1 MVTWGLYMNT
11 CFTLPQ
17 LGWRGF
23 FQTQLS
29 FEELESFHPVR
40 ICEHHRNQYH
50 YLSQDGEGILA
61 IHHDMPAMTVGDWVL
76 LNEQGQFERLL
87 ERQSHFFRKASGSK
101 VHEQSIA
108 SNVDTVFIVASLNDD
123 FNLSRIERYLAL
135 THEAQSD
142 PVVVLTKADLC
153 EDVDVYLEPLRKLNH
168 HLMIEVVNALDVDSL
183 KGLLSWCKSGKT
195 IALLGSSGVG
205 KSTLVNTL
213 KGLTADDATA
223 SVTQAIR
230 EDDSKGRHTTT
241 SRQLH
246 FLPQG
251 GLFLDTPGMRE
262 LQIADCEDGI
272 QHTFSDIMELAKGCR
287 FTNCEHQ
294 GEPDCAVNDAIDNG
308 NLELRR
314 LQSFHKLMREQ
325 ALNAATLAQKRES
338 DRNTTKFYR
347 NVQSDMRALK
357 NR

>member
-1 MVTWGLYMNT
+1 MST

-29 FEELESFHPVR
+29 FEELESMHPVR
-40 ICEHHRNQYH
+40 ISEHHRNQYH

-61 IHHDMPAMTVGDWVL
+61 IHPNMPPMTVGDWVL
-76 LNEQGQFERLL
+76 LNEQGQFDRLL
-87 ERQSHFFRKASGSK
+87 ERQSYFSRKASGTK

-123 FNLSRIERYLAL
+123 FNLNRIERYLAL
-135 THEAQSD
+135 THDAQSD

-153 EDVDVYLEPLRKLNH
+153 DDIDQYLDPLRKLDH
-168 HLMIEVVNALDVDSL
+168 HLMIEVVNALDSNSL
-183 KGLLSWCKSGKT
+183 KGLHALCKSGQT

-213 KGLTADDATA
+213 RGLNADDSAASAT
-223 SVTQAIR
+223 QGIR

-251 GLFLDTPGMRE
+251 GLLLDTPGMRE
-262 LQIADCEDGI
+262 LQLADCEEGLN
-272 QHTFSDIMELAKGCR
+272 HTFSDITELAKGCR
-287 FTNCEHQ
+287 FNDCTHQ
-294 GEPDCAVNDAIDNG
+294 GEPDCAVNQAIDDG
-308 NLELRR
+308 DLELRR
-314 LQSFHKLMREQ
+314 LQSYLKLQREQ
-325 ALNAATLAQKRES
+325 ALNAATLAEKRAS
-338 DRNTTKFYR
+338 DRALGKFYR
-347 NVQSDMRALK
+347 NVQSDMRAIK

>member
-1 MVTWGLYMNT
+1 MST

-23 FQTQLS
+23 FQTQLN
-29 FEELESFHPVR
+29 FEELETFYPVR
-40 ICEHHRNQYH
+40 ISEQHKNQYH
-50 YLSQDGEGILA
+50 YLSAQGEGILV
-61 IHHDMPAMTVGDWVL
+61 IHHHMPPMTVGDWVL
-76 LNEQGQFERLL
+76 LNEEGQFERLL
-87 ERQSHFFRKASGSK
+87 ERQSHFYRKASGSK
-101 VHEQSIA
+101 VQAQSIA

-123 FNLSRIERYLAL
+123 FNLSRIERYLAI

-153 EDVDVYLEPLRKLNH
+153 ADTDDYIEQLRKIDH
-168 HLMIEVVNALDVDSL
+168 HLMIEVVNALDVETLS
-183 KGLLSWCKSGKT
+183 GLQSWCKSGST

-213 KGLTADDATA
+213 KGLSLGDETA
-223 SVTQAIR
+223 SATQGIR

-251 GLFLDTPGMRE
+251 GMLLDTPGMRE
-262 LQIADCEDGI
+262 LQVADCEGGI
-272 QHTFSDIMELAKGCR
+272 QHTFSDIAELAKGCR
-287 FTNCEHQ
+287 FTNCQHQ
-294 GEPDCAVNDAIDNG
+294 GEPDCAVNAAIDDG
-308 NLELRR
+308 DLELRR
-314 LQSFHKLMREQ
+314 LQSYHKLIREQ
-325 ALNAATLAQKRES
+325 AFNSATLAQKRET
-338 DRNTTKFYR
+338 DRSTTKFHR

>member
-1 MVTWGLYMNT
+1 MNT

-40 ICEHHRNQYH
+40 ISEHHRNQYH
-50 YLSQDGEGILA
+50 YLSQVGQGTLA
-61 IHHDMPAMTVGDWVL
+61 IHPNMPAMTVGDWL
-76 LNEQGQFERLL
+76 LLDENGQFERLL
-87 ERQSHFFRKASGSK
+87 ERQSYFSRKASGSK

-123 FNLSRIERYLAL
+123 FNLNRIERYLAI
-135 THEAQSD
+135 THEAQSE

-153 EDVDVYLEPLRKLNH
+153 DDIDAYLEPLRKLDH
-168 HLMIEVVNALDVDSL
+168 HLMIEVVNALDSESL
-183 KGLLSWCKSGKT
+183 KGLQAWCKSGQT

-213 KGLTADDATA
+213 KGLSVDDATA
-223 SVTQAIR
+223 SATQGIR

-262 LQIADCEDGI
+262 LQLADCEDGI
-272 QHTFSDIMELAKGCR
+272 QHAFSDITELAKGCR
-287 FTNCEHQ
+287 FTNCQHQ
-294 GEPDCAVNDAIDNG
+294 AEPDCAVNAAIDSG

-314 LQSFHKLMREQ
+314 LQSYRKLMREQ
-325 ALNAATLAQKRES
+325 ALNSATLAEKRAS
-338 DRNTTKFYR
+338 DRELGRFYR
-347 NVQSDMRALK
+347 SVQNDMRALK

>member
-1 MVTWGLYMNT
+1 MNT

-40 ICEHHRNQYH
+40 ISEQHKNQYR
-50 YLSQDGEGILA
+50 YLSQAGEGMLA
-61 IHHDMPAMTVGDWVL
+61 IHPSMPAITVGDWIL
-76 LNEQGQFERLL
+76 LNEQGQFDRLL
-87 ERQSHFFRKASGSK
+87 ERQSHFSRKASGTK
-101 VHEQSIA
+101 VNEQSIA

-123 FNLSRIERYLAL
+123 FNLNRIERYLAI

-153 EDVDVYLEPLRKLNH
+153 DDIDAYLEPLRKLDH
-168 HLMIEVVNALDVDSL
+168 HLMIEVVNALDSESL
-183 KGLLSWCKSGKT
+183 KGLLSWCKSGQT

-213 KGLTADDATA
+213 KGLTKEDSAASAT
-223 SVTQAIR
+223 QDIR

-246 FLPQG
+246 FLPLG
-251 GLFLDTPGMRE
+251 GLLLDTPGMRE
-262 LQIADCEDGI
+262 LQIADCEEGI
-272 QHTFSDIMELAKGCR
+272 QHTFSDITELAKGCR
-287 FTNCEHQ
+287 FTNCQHQ
-294 GEPDCAVNDAIDNG
+294 GEPDCAVNQAIDDG
-308 NLELRR
+308 DLELRR
-314 LQSFHKLMREQ
+314 LQSYRKLMREQ
-325 ALNAATLAQKRES
+325 ALNTATLAEKREA
-338 DRNTTKFYR
+338 DRALGKYYR
-347 NVQSDMRALK
+347 SVQSDMRVLK

>member
-1 MVTWGLYMNT
+1 MST

-29 FEELESFHPVR
+29 FEELETFYPVR
-40 ICEHHRNQYH
+40 ISEQHKNQYH
-50 YLSQDGEGILA
+50 YLSAQGEGILV
-61 IHHDMPAMTVGDWVL
+61 IHHDMPPMTVGDWVL
-76 LNEQGQFERLL
+76 LNEEGQFKRLL
-87 ERQSHFFRKASGSK
+87 ERQSHFYRKASGSK
-101 VHEQSIA
+101 IHAQSIA

-123 FNLSRIERYLAL
+123 FNLSRIERYLAI

-153 EDVDVYLEPLRKLNH
+153 ADTDGYIEQLRKIDH
-168 HLMIEVVNALDVDSL
+168 HLMIEVVNALEVETL
-183 KGLLSWCKSGKT
+183 NGLQSWCKSGKT

-213 KGLTADDATA
+213 KGLTSGDETA
-223 SVTQAIR
+223 SATQGIR

-251 GLFLDTPGMRE
+251 GLLLDTPGMRE
-262 LQIADCEDGI
+262 LQVADCEDGI
-272 QHTFSDIMELAKGCR
+272 QHTFSDIAELAKGCR
-287 FTNCEHQ
+287 FTNCQHQ
-294 GEPDCAVNDAIDNG
+294 GEPDCAVNAAIDDG
-308 NLELRR
+308 DLELRR
-314 LQSFHKLMREQ
+314 LQSYHKLMREQ
-325 ALNAATLAQKRES
+325 AFNSATLAQKRES
-338 DRNTTKFYR
+338 DRSTTKFHR

>member
-1 MVTWGLYMNT
+1 MST

-29 FEELESFHPVR
+29 FEELETFYPVR
-40 ICEHHRNQYH
+40 ISEQHKNQYN
-50 YLSQDGEGILA
+50 YLSAQGEGILV
-61 IHHDMPAMTVGDWVL
+61 IHHDMPSMTVGDWVL
-76 LNEQGQFERLL
+76 LNQEGLFERLL
-87 ERQSHFFRKASGSK
+87 ERQSHFYRKASGSK
-101 VHEQSIA
+101 IHSQSIA

-123 FNLSRIERYLAL
+123 FNLSRIERYLAI

-153 EDVDVYLEPLRKLNH
+153 ADVDGYIEQLRKIDH
-168 HLMIEVVNALDVDSL
+168 HLMIEVVNALDIETL
-183 KGLLSWCKSGKT
+183 NGLQSWCKSGKT

-213 KGLTADDATA
+213 KGLTSGDTTA
-223 SVTQAIR
+223 SATQGIR

-251 GLFLDTPGMRE
+251 GLLLDTPGMRE
-262 LQIADCEDGI
+262 LQLADCEDGI
-272 QHTFSDIMELAKGCR
+272 QHTFSDIAELAKGCR
-287 FTNCEHQ
+287 FTNCKHQ
-294 GEPDCAVNDAIDNG
+294 GEPDCAVNAAIDDG
-308 NLELRR
+308 DLELRR
-314 LQSFHKLMREQ
+314 LQSYHKLIREQ
-325 ALNAATLAQKRES
+325 AFNAATLAQKRET
-338 DRNTTKFYR
+338 DRSTTKFHR
-347 NVQSDMRALK
+347 NVQNDMRALK

>member
-1 MVTWGLYMNT
+1 MST

-29 FEELESFHPVR
+29 FEELESMHPVR
-40 ICEHHRNQYH
+40 ISEHHRNQYH

-61 IHHDMPAMTVGDWVL
+61 IQPNMPPMTVGDWVL
-76 LNEQGQFERLL
+76 LDEQGQFDRLL
-87 ERQSHFFRKASGSK
+87 ERQSYFSRKASGSK
-101 VHEQSIA
+101 VQEQSIA

-123 FNLSRIERYLAL
+123 FNLNRIERYLAL
-135 THEAQSD
+135 THDAQSD

-153 EDVDVYLEPLRKLNH
+153 ADIDQYLEPLRKLDH
-168 HLMIEVVNALDVDSL
+168 HLMIEVVNALDADSL
-183 KGLLSWCKSGKT
+183 KGLHALCKSGQT

-213 KGLTADDATA
+213 RGLSADDSAASAT
-223 SVTQAIR
+223 QGIR

-251 GLFLDTPGMRE
+251 GLLLDTPGMRE
-262 LQIADCEDGI
+262 LQLADCEEGL
-272 QHTFSDIMELAKGCR
+272 QHTFSDITELAKGCR
-287 FTNCEHQ
+287 FSDCTHQ
-294 GEPDCAVNDAIDNG
+294 GEPDCAVNQAIDDG
-308 NLELRR
+308 DLELRR
-314 LQSFHKLMREQ
+314 LQSYLKLQREQ
-325 ALNAATLAQKRES
+325 ALNAASLAEKRAS
-338 DRNTTKFYR
+338 DRALGKFYR
-347 NVQSDMRALK
+347 NVQSDMRAMK

>member
-1 MVTWGLYMNT
+1 MNT

-29 FEELESFHPVR
+29 FEEIESFHPVR
-40 ICEHHRNQYH
+40 ISEHHRNQYH
-50 YLSQDGEGILA
+50 YLSQDGEGMLA
-61 IHHDMPAMTVGDWVL
+61 IHPSMPAMTVGDWIL
-76 LNEQGQFERLL
+76 LSEEGQFERLL
-87 ERQSHFFRKASGSK
+87 ERQSHFSRKASGSK

-123 FNLSRIERYLAL
+123 FNLNRIERYLAI

-153 EDVDVYLEPLRKLNH
+153 DDIDAYLEPLRKLDH
-168 HLMIEVVNALDVDSL
+168 HLMIEVVNALDGESL
-183 KGLLSWCKSGKT
+183 KGLQSWCKTGQT

-213 KGLTADDATA
+213 KGLAEDDAAA
-223 SVTQAIR
+223 SATQKIR

-262 LQIADCEDGI
+262 LQIVNCEEGI
-272 QHTFSDIMELAKGCR
+272 EHTFSDITELAKGCR
-287 FTNCEHQ
+287 FTNCEHH
-294 GEPDCAVNDAIDNG
+294 GEPDCAVNQAIDDG
-308 NLELRR
+308 DLELRR
-314 LQSFHKLMREQ
+314 LQSYHKLMREQ
-325 ALNAATLAQKRES
+325 ALNMATLAQKRES

>member
-1 MVTWGLYMNT
+1 MST

-23 FQTQLS
+23 FQSQLN
-29 FEELESFHPVR
+29 FEELETFYPVR
-40 ICEHHRNQYH
+40 ISEQHKNQYH
-50 YLSQDGEGILA
+50 YLSAQGEGILV
-61 IHHDMPAMTVGDWVL
+61 IHHHIPPMTVGDWVL
-76 LNEQGQFERLL
+76 LNEEGQFERLL
-87 ERQSHFFRKASGSK
+87 ERQSHFYRKASGSK
-101 VHEQSIA
+101 VQAQSIA

-123 FNLSRIERYLAL
+123 FNLSRIERYLAI

-153 EDVDVYLEPLRKLNH
+153 ADTDDYIEQLRKIDH
-168 HLMIEVVNALDVDSL
+168 HLMIEVVNALDVETLS
-183 KGLLSWCKSGKT
+183 GLQSWCKSGKT

-213 KGLTADDATA
+213 KGLSLGDETA
-223 SVTQAIR
+223 SATQGIR

-251 GLFLDTPGMRE
+251 GMLLDTPGMRE
-262 LQIADCEDGI
+262 LQVADCEDGI
-272 QHTFSDIMELAKGCR
+272 QHTFSDIAELAKGCR
-287 FTNCEHQ
+287 FTNCQHQ
-294 GEPDCAVNDAIDNG
+294 GEPDCAVNAAIDDG
-308 NLELRR
+308 DLELRR
-314 LQSFHKLMREQ
+314 LQSYHKLIREQ
-325 ALNAATLAQKRES
+325 AFNSATLAQKRET
-338 DRNTTKFYR
+338 DRSTTKFYR

>member
-1 MVTWGLYMNT
+1 MST

-29 FEELESFHPVR
+29 FEELETFHPVR
-40 ICEHHRNQYH
+40 ISEQHKNQYN
-50 YLSQDGEGILA
+50 YLSAQGEGILV

-76 LNEQGQFERLL
+76 LNEEGQFERLL
-87 ERQSHFFRKASGSK
+87 ERQSHFYRKASGAK
-101 VHEQSIA
+101 VNAQSIA

-123 FNLSRIERYLAL
+123 FNLSRIERYLAI

-153 EDVDVYLEPLRKLNH
+153 DDTDSYIEQLRKIDH
-168 HLMIEVVNALDVDSL
+168 HLMIEVVNALDSQTL
-183 KGLLSWCKSGKT
+183 NGLQSWCKSGKT

-213 KGLTADDATA
+213 KGLTSKDATA
-223 SVTQAIR
+223 SATQGIR

-246 FLPQG
+246 FLPEG
-251 GLFLDTPGMRE
+251 GLLLDTPGMRE
-262 LQIADCEDGI
+262 LQLADCEDGI
-272 QHTFSDIMELAKGCR
+272 QHTFSDIAELAKGCR
-287 FTNCEHQ
+287 FTNCQHQ
-294 GEPDCAVNDAIDNG
+294 GEPDCAVNAAIDDG
-308 NLELRR
+308 DLELRR
-314 LQSFHKLMREQ
+314 LQSYHKLIREQ
-325 ALNAATLAQKRES
+325 AFNSATLAQKRET
-338 DRNTTKFYR
+338 DRSTTKFHR
-347 NVQSDMRALK
+347 NVQNDMRALK

>member
-1 MVTWGLYMNT
+1 MNT

-40 ICEHHRNQYH
+40 ISEHHRNQYH
-50 YLSQDGEGILA
+50 YFSQDGEGVLA
-61 IHHDMPAMTVGDWVL
+61 VHPSMPPLTVGDWVL
-76 LNEQGQFERLL
+76 LNGQGQFERLL
-87 ERQSHFFRKASGSK
+87 ERQSYFSRKASGSK

-123 FNLSRIERYLAL
+123 FNLNRIERYLAI

-153 EDVDVYLEPLRKLNH
+153 DDIDAYLEPLRKLDH
-168 HLMIEVVNALDVDSL
+168 HLMIEVVNALDSESL
-183 KGLLSWCKSGKT
+183 KGLQSWCKSGQT

-213 KGLTADDATA
+213 KGLSVDDETA
-223 SVTQAIR
+223 SATQGIR

-262 LQIADCEDGI
+262 LQLADCEDGI
-272 QHTFSDIMELAKGCR
+272 QHTFSDITELAKGCR
-287 FTNCEHQ
+287 FTNCQHQ
-294 GEPDCAVNDAIDNG
+294 GEPDCAVNAAIDDG
-308 NLELRR
+308 DLELRR
-314 LQSFHKLMREQ
+314 LQSYRKLMREQ
-325 ALNAATLAQKRES
+325 ALNSATLAEKRAS
-338 DRNTTKFYR
+338 DRDTTRFHR